1 MITPLMFIIS
11 LVLLLRRFKSKRS
24 RKVIGSYMLHLQ
36 SGLFIRSLLM
46 EATPSSLV
54 KVFN

>member
-36 SGLFIRSLLM
+36 SGLFIRFLLM

>member
-11 LVLLLRRFKSKRS
+11 LALLLRRFKSKRS

-36 SGLFIRSLLM
+36 SGLFNRFLLM

-54 KVFN
+54 KAFN

>member
-1 MITPLMFIIS
+1 MLTPLIFMIS
-11 LVLLLRRFKSKRS
+11 LVLLLRRFKANVHERS
-24 RKVIGSYMLHLQ
+24 LDSYMLPLQ

-46 EATPSSLV
+46 ELYPPAWS

>member
-11 LVLLLRRFKSKRS
+11 LILLLRRFKSKRS

-36 SGLFIRSLLM
+36 SGLFIRFILM

-54 KVFN
+54 KVLH

>member
-1 MITPLMFIIS
+1 MITPLIFIIS

>member
-1 MITPLMFIIS
+1 MITPLIFIIS

-36 SGLFIRSLLM
+36 SGLFILFLLM

-54 KVFN
+54 KVLH

>member
-36 SGLFIRSLLM
+36 SGLFIRFLLM

-54 KVFN
+54 KAFN